1 VTGRAGLTIAA
12 VLLVACGS
20 GGGGFAIG
28 CGGGG
33 QPQNTV
39 AAPAAAPNDAQH
51 SNVTGPHGDH
61 TPRHGGMVL
70 MNGDI
75 HYEIVFAGDGRHQI
89 WFTDAI
95 RSDLPASIASG
106 VTMEI
111 ARPGEPVEVARL
123 AIDDSGEAWVA
134 SARPITGEGV
144 MVKVRYALQGTPH
157 EIEVPVVSA
166 KALPQ

>member
-1 VTGRAGLTIAA
+1 VTGRAGLTLAA
-12 VLLVACGS
+12 VVLVACGS

-28 CGGGG
+28 CGTDGS
-33 QPQNTV
+33 PQSG

-51 SNVTGPHGDH
+51 RNVTGPHGDH

-70 MNGDI
+70 MNGDV

-95 RSDLPASIASG
+95 RSELPASVASG

-144 MVKVRYALQGTPH
+144 MVKVRYALQGTAH

-166 KALPQ
+166 KALAQ